1 MSKIIAIIAALA
13 TTPFSAQAQI
23 SASQCSN
30 LGEIAKNIMIL
41 RQNGVPISR
50 LMSELDPEL
59 FGALILFAYQQPRYS
74 SPSFQSRA
82 IEEFRNGMETACY
95 KGLL

>member
-1 MSKIIAIIAALA
+1 MFKIIAIIAALA
-13 TTPFSAQAQI
+13 TAPIAASAQI

-30 LGEIAKNIMIL
+30 LGEIAENIMIL

-50 LMSELDPEL
+50 LMSELDPEV
-59 FGALILFAYQQPRYS
+59 FGALILFAYEQPRYS

-82 IEEFRNGMETACY
+82 IEEFRNDMETACY
-95 KGLL
+95 KGLV